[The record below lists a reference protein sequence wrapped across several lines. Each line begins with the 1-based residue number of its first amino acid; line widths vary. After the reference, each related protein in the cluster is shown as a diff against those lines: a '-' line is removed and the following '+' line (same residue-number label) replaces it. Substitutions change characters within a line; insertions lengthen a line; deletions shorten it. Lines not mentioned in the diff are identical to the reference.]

1 MSRIACNCGAIYETV
16 PERRPRDPNPF
27 KCHVCGKE
35 LIPGEYRVGELRIV
49 ARPEPDRE

>member
-1 MSRIACNCGAIYETV
+1 MSRIACNCGAVYETV

-27 KCHVCGKE
+27 KCLECGKG
-35 LIPGEYRVGELRIV
+35 LSSGDYRVGDVKIV